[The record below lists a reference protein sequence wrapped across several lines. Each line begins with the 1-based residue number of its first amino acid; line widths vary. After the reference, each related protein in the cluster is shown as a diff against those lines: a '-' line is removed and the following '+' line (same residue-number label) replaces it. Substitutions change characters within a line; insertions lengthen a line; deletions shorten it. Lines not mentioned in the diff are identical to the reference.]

1 MIEFRDVSKVYENG
15 THALNHVNI
24 KINKGEFVFVVGP
37 SGAGK
42 STFLKLMMREE
53 VPSHGK
59 VIIKNQDLGS
69 LTRSEIPY
77 FRRGLGIVF
86 QDFRLI
92 PKMTVF
98 DNVAFAM
105 RVIGAKENKIQKRVP
120 FVLDIVGLTDKM
132 DCYPTE
138 LSGGEQQRVALARAL
153 ANNADLII
161 ADEPTGNVDPKM
173 SVEIVDL
180 LMRLNSEG
188 TTVIMVT
195 HEHNLVRK
203 YDKRVILLENGMV
216 AADGRMKNSAHRE
229 VKMSGGIGRPADGFS
244 TKYLNDDEE
253 DGANLPQRH
262 EKARA
267 EEASEPEIKLSPEV
281 EEIARETSADDAYRQ
296 LLERFSEEKPDEHT
310 TGSDTAYSFTQSDYS
325 IYLNYQ
331 SGGESDEK

>member
-24 KINKGEFVFVVGP
+24 KINKGEFVFVVGA

-59 VIIKNQDLGS
+59 IIIKNQDLSS

-105 RVIGAKENKIQKRVP
+105 RVIGAKENTIKKRVP

-132 DCYPTE
+132 NCYPTE
-138 LSGGEQQRVALARAL
+138 LSGGEQQMLAMGRAL
-153 ANNADLII
+153 MSHPRLIVL
-161 ADEPTGNVDPKM
+161 DEPSMGLSPLYVNEIFDIIQEINKDGVTVLLVEQNAKKALSISNKAYVLETGN
-173 SVEIVDL
+173 IVLSGDAKE
-180 LMRLNSEG
+180 LMNNERVKKAYLSE
-188 TTVIMVT
+188 
-195 HEHNLVRK
+195 
-203 YDKRVILLENGMV
+203 
-216 AADGRMKNSAHRE
+216 
-229 VKMSGGIGRPADGFS
+229 
-244 TKYLNDDEE
+244 
-253 DGANLPQRH
+253 
-262 EKARA
+262 
-267 EEASEPEIKLSPEV
+267 
-281 EEIARETSADDAYRQ
+281 
-296 LLERFSEEKPDEHT
+296 
-310 TGSDTAYSFTQSDYS
+310 
-325 IYLNYQ
+325 
-331 SGGESDEK
+331 

>member
-1 MIEFRDVSKVYENG
+1 VKSVIEFRDVSKVYENG

-24 KINKGEFVFVVGP
+24 KINKGEFVFVVGA

-59 VIIKNQDLGS
+59 IIIKNQDLSS

-105 RVIGAKENKIQKRVP
+105 RVIGAKENTIKKRVP

-132 DCYPTE
+132 NCYPTE

-161 ADEPTGNVDPKM
+161 ADEPTGNVDPRM
-173 SVEIVDL
+173 SLEIVDL

-195 HEHNLVRK
+195 HEHNLVRM
-203 YDKRVILLENGMV
+203 YDKRVILLENGTV
-216 AADGRMKNSAHRE
+216 AADGKMKNSAHRE
-229 VKMSGGIGRPADGFS
+229 IKIKGSLGRPA
-244 TKYLNDDEE
+244 
-253 DGANLPQRH
+253 GAGLGGGTAGAAQ
-262 EKARA
+262 ARLRA
-267 EEASEPEIKLSPEV
+267 FPHDARPAPGGRLCDKVPRRRGRGRGQ
-281 EEIARETSADDAYRQ
+281 ARETLRKGRGDSRRDRRRRCLQAGSRE
-296 LLERFSEEKPDEHT
+296 LRKREGGIRER
-310 TGSDTAYSFTQSDYS
+310 
-325 IYLNYQ
+325 I
-331 SGGESDEK
+331 

>member
-24 KINKGEFVFVVGP
+24 KINKGEFVFVVGA

-59 VIIKNQDLGS
+59 IIIKNQDLSS

-105 RVIGAKENKIQKRVP
+105 RVIGAKENTIKKRVP

-132 DCYPTE
+132 NCYPTE

-153 ANNADLII
+153 VNDPQLII
-161 ADEPTGNVDPKM
+161 ADEPTGNIDPAL
-173 SVEIVDL
+173 SYEIVDL
-180 LMRLNSEG
+180 LRSINECG
-188 TTVIMVT
+188 TTVLMVT
-195 HEHNLVRK
+195 HEHDLVR
-203 YDKRVILLENGMV
+203 YFGGRIININHGNIAFDEVI
-216 AADGRMKNSAHRE
+216 
-229 VKMSGGIGRPADGFS
+229 GGNA
-244 TKYLNDDEE
+244 K
-253 DGANLPQRH
+253 
-262 EKARA
+262 
-267 EEASEPEIKLSPEV
+267 
-281 EEIARETSADDAYRQ
+281 
-296 LLERFSEEKPDEHT
+296 
-310 TGSDTAYSFTQSDYS
+310 
-325 IYLNYQ
+325 
-331 SGGESDEK
+331 